1 MNKITSTEY
10 LNQMYSLI
18 EDHLSE
24 ISRYIGKLKA
34 EPHLYLI
41 YKEMIIEGFGSIEY
55 NARLYNTVRLQDGE
69 DLYDFYLNEEN
80 VPCFIPKGL
89 DPDEEYN
96 PFIR

>member
-1 MNKITSTEY
+1 
-10 LNQMYSLI
+10 MYSLI